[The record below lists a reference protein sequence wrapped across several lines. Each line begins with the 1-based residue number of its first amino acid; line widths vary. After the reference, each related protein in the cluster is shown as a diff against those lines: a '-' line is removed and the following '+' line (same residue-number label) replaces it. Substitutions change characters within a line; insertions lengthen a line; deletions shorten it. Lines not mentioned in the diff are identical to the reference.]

1 MVGLPSAKVT
11 HLPKEAPPTYQ
22 TKLNRDGSC
31 GLRRRALHRWRPP
44 TRRRYGPAASPWDT
58 GGRRFTDAP
67 LAEQLVID
75 CERKLG
81 ILRLGIRE
89 SIIE

>member
-31 GLRRRALHRWRPP
+31 GLVAGPWRVDARQPDDVTDRPRARLN
-44 TRRRYGPAASPWDT
+44 AAGVNSHY
-58 GGRRFTDAP
+58 
-67 LAEQLVID
+67 I
-75 CERKLG
+75 
-81 ILRLGIRE
+81 
-89 SIIE
+89 